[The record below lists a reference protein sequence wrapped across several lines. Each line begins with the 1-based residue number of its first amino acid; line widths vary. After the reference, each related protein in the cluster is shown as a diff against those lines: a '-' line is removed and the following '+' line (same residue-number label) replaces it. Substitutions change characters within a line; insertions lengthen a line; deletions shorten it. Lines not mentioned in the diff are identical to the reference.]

1 MHRHRLLGI
10 GISLLA
16 TTLGFQP
23 SQIRNN
29 FLTFGAVKLVTRYRK
44 LQKSAAAACEHPPQ
58 VLPIGCSCHKLGL
71 TASFETQL
79 LQTALNVPC
88 VLSRVAL
95 WSGLDIEFEV
105 APLRLFKS
113 SIAKPCML
121 PADVNHCPSRT

>member
-16 TTLGFQP
+16 YYSGL
-23 SQIRNN
+23 SAISIRNN

-79 LQTALNVPC
+79 LQTVLNVPC
-88 VLSRVAL
+88 VLSRVAF

-105 APLRLFKS
+105 APLKLFKS
-113 SIAKPCML
+113 SIA
-121 PADVNHCPSRT
+121 